1 MAAIARVLV
10 VGYGAM
16 GRGIAQSF
24 AAAGF
29 ATTVLSRRP
38 QAAAEVPSGVTVVGA
53 LPQAAPDLII
63 ESVPEDVD
71 IKRACFAGLEAAYGG
86 RTIIATNSSGIPLP
100 ELERGLQH
108 PERFLGTHYF
118 YPAESAAA
126 VEIMAGTRTAPD
138 LLESVAEAVA
148 KTGKEIFLL
157 RRPVTGYLINR
168 LQHALL
174 HETYHLLASGVA
186 SADELDRAAR
196 LVIGPRLCIGGLLEQ
211 KDIGGLA
218 IHAGAQ
224 RSIVPALDHSDR
236 PNPYLQEMV
245 ARGETGLPAGR
256 GFYDW
261 HGTDSGAVTA
271 DAKARLGKLLGF
283 LRALGPRAPNV
294 SPRPRKN

>member
-1 MAAIARVLV
+1 MAIATVLV

-29 ATTVLSRRP
+29 VTNVLSRHP
-38 QAAAEVPSGVTVVGA
+38 QAAKHVPAGVTVVGR
-53 LPQAAPDLII
+53 LPHAAPDLAI
-63 ESVPEDVD
+63 ESVPEDAD
-71 IKRACFAGLEAAYGG
+71 IKRASFAMLEAAYGG
-86 RTIIATNSSGIPLP
+86 NTIIATNSSGIPLP
-100 ELERGLQH
+100 ELERGLKH
-108 PERFLGTHYF
+108 PERFLGTHYY

-126 VEIMAGTRTAPD
+126 VEIMAGTRTAPE
-138 LLESVAEAVA
+138 LLDSVAAAIA

-186 SADELDRAAR
+186 DAAELDRAAR

-211 KDIGGLA
+211 KDIGGLE

-245 ARGETGLPAGR
+245 ARGETGLPAKR

-261 HGTDSGAVTA
+261 RDTDSDAVAA
-271 DAKARLGKLLGF
+271 DAKARLAKLLGF
-283 LRALGPRAPNV
+283 LRSLGPRAPNIV
-294 SPRPRKN
+294 PRPRKN